1 MKKIVSLVLAMC
13 LVIAALT
20 ACGGGGSPA
29 PATTAAPEAV
39 TEAAAEVTEA
49 AAEVTEAAEAA
60 APAGDEESYVWK
72 FSFGQPLESM
82 DGQGYQYFA
91 EVLKEE
97 SGGTLQLELYP
108 ASTLVGNDEM
118 LDALMDGTADIG
130 HVSIG
135 YMSPTIKEL
144 TPLEL
149 PGMYRGDR
157 YNDFAW
163 ILREKVDE
171 ICQPYGVKIAAVLPP
186 GVMNVA
192 STKGIVHGPDDFQGL
207 NVRVG
212 GKWIGEGI
220 STWGA
225 TPATITLADVPTAL
239 ERKTVDAVYAGANQ
253 VIRSFKLYELAHYI
267 TFTQFQEQCGF
278 MGMNL
283 DSYNKLS
290 DNQKLALE
298 RAVQRWAMHSEEL
311 MMNGIEDFRGELEA
325 NGNEVYDLTDEENQ
339 VLMDLSL
346 ALIPQALEVGGEGA
360 QVLVDTCE
368 QIRAGY
374 DKEYQM
380 GVIPDEYK
388 IID

>member
-29 PATTAAPEAV
+29 PATTAAPEAVTEAAAEV

-144 TPLEL
+144 TPL
-149 PGMYRGDR
+149 
-157 YNDFAW
+157 
-163 ILREKVDE
+163 
-171 ICQPYGVKIAAVLPP
+171 
-186 GVMNVA
+186 
-192 STKGIVHGPDDFQGL
+192 
-207 NVRVG
+207 
-212 GKWIGEGI
+212 
-220 STWGA
+220 
-225 TPATITLADVPTAL
+225 
-239 ERKTVDAVYAGANQ
+239 
-253 VIRSFKLYELAHYI
+253 
-267 TFTQFQEQCGF
+267 
-278 MGMNL
+278 
-283 DSYNKLS
+283 
-290 DNQKLALE
+290 
-298 RAVQRWAMHSEEL
+298 
-311 MMNGIEDFRGELEA
+311 
-325 NGNEVYDLTDEENQ
+325 
-339 VLMDLSL
+339 
-346 ALIPQALEVGGEGA
+346 
-360 QVLVDTCE
+360 
-368 QIRAGY
+368 
-374 DKEYQM
+374 
-380 GVIPDEYK
+380 
-388 IID
+388 